1 MPKVV
6 TGIPIIASEMVER
19 FKGLSVATVHEAQG
33 RIGLMSPEIRPI
45 KPGLK
50 VVGRAVTV
58 FATPGDN
65 VMIHVAMEQCEP
77 GDVMVVAVNSR
88 SDCGYFGDL
97 LATLMQARGIAGLI
111 IDSGVRDLADLWGM
125 NLPVF
130 SRCIS
135 AQGTVKETL
144 GDVNVPIVCGGQL
157 INPGDL
163 VMGDDDGIVVV
174 PRADLELT
182 AKKSEAREQKEAGIR
197 EKYKAGV
204 LGLDMNNL
212 RQRLLDMGL
221 NYVDYQAEQLKE
233 KNQGATDDH

>member
-6 TGIPIIASEMVER
+6 TGIPAIPTETITRYE
-19 FKGLSVATVHEAQG
+19 KLSVATVHEAQG
-33 RIGLMSPEIRPI
+33 RVGLLNPEIRPV
-45 KPGLK
+45 KAGLK

-77 GDVMVVAVNSR
+77 GDVMVVGVNSR

-97 LATLMQARGIAGLI
+97 LATLMQARGIAGLV
-111 IDSGVRDLADLWGM
+111 IDSGVRDLADLRQM
-125 NLPVF
+125 NIPVF

-144 GDVNVPIVCGGQL
+144 GDVNVPIVCGGQV
-157 INPGDL
+157 INPSDL
-163 VMGDDDGIVVV
+163 IIGDDDGVVV
-174 PRADLELT
+174 VRRHELDSV
-182 AKKSEAREQKEAGIR
+182 AQNSEAREDKEAAIR
-197 EKYKAGV
+197 AKYRGGM
-204 LGLDMNNL
+204 LGLDMNNM

-221 NYVDYQAEQLKE
+221 RYVPYDEDK
-233 KNQGATDDH
+233 KTRD

>member
-6 TGIPIIASEMVER
+6 TGIPTIPTETVTRYE
-19 FKGLSVATVHEAQG
+19 KLSVATVHEAQG
-33 RIGLMSPEIRPI
+33 RVGLLSPEIRPI
-45 KPGLK
+45 KAGLK
-50 VVGRAVTV
+50 LVGRAVTV

-88 SDCGYFGDL
+88 SECGYFGDL
-97 LATLMQARGIAGLI
+97 LATLMQARGIAGLV
-111 IDSGVRDLADLWGM
+111 IDSGVRDLADLRQMGI
-125 NLPVF
+125 PVF

-144 GDVNVPIVCGGQL
+144 GDVNVPVVCGGQV

-163 VMGDDDGIVVV
+163 IIGDDDGVVV
-174 PRADLELT
+174 VRRHELDSV
-182 AKKSEAREQKEAGIR
+182 AQKSEAREKKEATIR
-197 EKYKAGV
+197 AKYRDGT
-204 LGLDMNNL
+204 LGLDMNNM

-221 NYVDYQAEQLKE
+221 QYVTYDEHK
-233 KNQGATDDH
+233 KIRD

>member
-6 TGIPIIASEMVER
+6 TGIPTISTETVTRYKE
-19 FKGLSVATVHEAQG
+19 LSVATVHEAQG
-33 RIGLMSPEIRPI
+33 RVGLLSPEIRPI
-45 KPGLK
+45 KEGLK
-50 VVGRAVTV
+50 LVGRAVTV

-97 LATLMQARGIAGLI
+97 LATLMQARGIAGLV
-111 IDSGVRDLADLWGM
+111 IDSGVRDLADLRQM
-125 NLPVF
+125 NIPVF

-144 GDVNVPIVCGGQL
+144 GDVNVPVVCGGQVV
-157 INPGDL
+157 NPSDL
-163 VMGDDDGIVVV
+163 VIGDDDGVVV
-174 PRADLELT
+174 VRRHELDSVVQ
-182 AKKSEAREQKEAGIR
+182 KSEAREDREAGVR
-197 EKYKAGV
+197 GKYRVGT
-204 LGLDMNNL
+204 LGLDMNNM

-221 NYVDYQAEQLKE
+221 QYVTYDEDKE
-233 KNQGATDDH
+233 TRD